1 MQPSLFMHVALPP
14 RYEAARECLTVNC
27 AGRVQIRKQDFVSE
41 KVEKQQNA
49 LWENVKVIVQALVLA
64 MVIRT
69 VLFQPFTIP
78 SGSMMPTLLVGDY
91 IFVNKF
97 AYGYSKY
104 SLPFSPNIF
113 SGRIFAS
120 EPKRGDVV
128 VFRFPP
134 NPDVDY
140 IKRLVGLPGD
150 HIQYK
155 DDLLYI
161 NGKAVPRAADG
172 SFNSDYKLD
181 PGQDV
186 PVFRETFDN
195 GKTFDTLDQSPV
207 SRGDNTQEFIVP
219 PGHYFMMGDNRDN
232 SLDSRFDVGYVP
244 AENLV
249 GRASVIF
256 FSLGNDTS
264 FREIWKWPNNM
275 RWSRIFKVVQ

>member
-1 MQPSLFMHVALPP
+1 M
-14 RYEAARECLTVNC
+14 
-27 AGRVQIRKQDFVSE
+27 SE
-41 KVEKQQNA
+41 KVETKPNA
-49 LWENVKVIVQALVLA
+49 LWENIKVIVQALLLA

-104 SLPFSPNIF
+104 SLPFSPNLF

-134 NPDVDY
+134 NPEIDY

-150 HIQYK
+150 HIQVREGV
-155 DDLLYI
+155 LYI
-161 NGKAVPRAADG
+161 NGKAVPKVPDG
-172 SFNSDYKLD
+172 TFNSDYAQD

-186 PVFRETFDN
+186 PVFRETLDD
-195 GKTFDTLDQSPV
+195 GVTYDTLDQSPV
-207 SRGDNTQEFIVP
+207 SRADNTREFIVP
-219 PGHYFMMGDNRDN
+219 EGHYFMMGDNRDN
-232 SLDSRFDVGYVP
+232 SLDSRFDVGFVP

-264 FREIWKWPNNM
+264 FREIWKWPTNM
-275 RWSRIFKVVQ
+275 RWDRLFKGVE

>member
-1 MQPSLFMHVALPP
+1 M
-14 RYEAARECLTVNC
+14 
-27 AGRVQIRKQDFVSE
+27 SE
-41 KVEKQQNA
+41 KAEKKQNA
-49 LWENVKVIVQALVLA
+49 LWENIKVIIQALILA
-64 MVIRT
+64 LVIRT
-69 VLFQPFTIP
+69 VFFQPFTIP

-104 SLPFSPNIF
+104 SLPGSLDLFN
-113 SGRIFAS
+113 GRLFGR
-120 EPKRGDVV
+120 EPARGDVI

-134 NPDVDY
+134 NPDIDY

-150 HIQYK
+150 HIQVK
-155 DDLLYI
+155 DDILYI
-161 NGKAVPRAADG
+161 NGKAVPRQPDG
-172 SFNSDYKLD
+172 TFTSDYRLD
-181 PGQDV
+181 PGEDV
-186 PVFRETFDN
+186 PVYKEVLDD
-195 GKTFDTLDQSPV
+195 GKTYDTLDQSPV

-249 GRASVIF
+249 GRASIIF

-264 FREIWKWPNNM
+264 FREIWKWPSNM
-275 RWSRIFKVVQ
+275 RWNRLFKVVE

>member
-1 MQPSLFMHVALPP
+1 MKK
-14 RYEAARECLTVNC
+14 EA
-27 AGRVQIRKQDFVSE
+27 FVSE
-41 KVEKQQNA
+41 KAEKKQNA
-49 LWENVKVIVQALVLA
+49 LWENIKVIVQALVLA
-64 MVIRT
+64 MIIRT

-104 SLPFSPNIF
+104 SLPFAPDLF
-113 SGRIFAS
+113 SGRLFGS

-140 IKRLVGLPGD
+140 IKRVVGLPGD
-150 HIQYK
+150 RVQMIDGVLH
-155 DDLLYI
+155 I
-161 NGKAVPRAADG
+161 NGQPVPKQPDG
-172 SFNSDYKLD
+172 SFNSDYRLD

-186 PVFRETFDN
+186 PVFRETLDT
-195 GKTFDTLDQSPV
+195 GISYDTLDQSPN
-207 SRGDNTQEFIVP
+207 SRGDNTREFIVP
-219 PGHYFMMGDNRDN
+219 AGHYFMMGDNRDN
-232 SLDSRFDVGYVP
+232 SADSRFDVGFVP

-256 FSLGNDTS
+256 FSLGNDTA
-264 FREIWKWPNNM
+264 FREIWKWPSNM
-275 RWSRIFKVVQ
+275 RWDRLFKGVE

>member
-1 MQPSLFMHVALPP
+1 
-14 RYEAARECLTVNC
+14 
-27 AGRVQIRKQDFVSE
+27 VSE
-41 KVEKQQNA
+41 KAEKQQSA
-49 LWENVKVIVQALVLA
+49 LWENIKVIIQALLLA
-64 MVIRT
+64 MIIRT

-104 SLPFSPNIF
+104 SLPFSPDIF

-150 HIQYK
+150 HIQVK
-155 DDLLYI
+155 EGILYI
-161 NGKAVPRAADG
+161 NGKAVPRQPDG
-172 SFNSDYKLD
+172 SFTSDYKLD
-181 PGQDV
+181 PGDDV
-186 PVFRETFDN
+186 PVYKEVLDN
-195 GKTFDTLDQSPV
+195 GKTYDTLDQSPV
-207 SRGDNTQEFIVP
+207 SRGDNTREFIVP
-219 PGHYFMMGDNRDN
+219 EGHYFMMGDNRDN

-264 FREIWKWPNNM
+264 FREIWKWPTNM
-275 RWSRIFKVVQ
+275 RWDRIFKVVE

>member
-1 MQPSLFMHVALPP
+1 M
-14 RYEAARECLTVNC
+14 
-27 AGRVQIRKQDFVSE
+27 SE
-41 KVEKQQNA
+41 KVEAKPNA
-49 LWENVKVIVQALVLA
+49 LWENIKVIVQALILA

-104 SLPFSPNIF
+104 SLPFSPNLF
-113 SGRIFAS
+113 SGRIFSS

-134 NPDVDY
+134 NPEIDY

-150 HIQYK
+150 HIQVT
-155 DDLLYI
+155 DGVLYV
-161 NGKAVPRAADG
+161 NGTAVPKVPDG
-172 SFNSDYKLD
+172 TFNSDYAQD

-186 PVFRETFDN
+186 PVFRETMDN
-195 GKTFDTLDQSPV
+195 GVTYDTLDQSPV
-207 SRGDNTQEFIVP
+207 SRGDNTREFIVP
-219 PGHYFMMGDNRDN
+219 EGHYFMMGDNRDN
-232 SLDSRFDVGYVP
+232 SLDSRFDVGFVP

-249 GRASVIF
+249 GRASLIF

-264 FREIWKWPNNM
+264 FREIWKWPSNM
-275 RWSRIFKVVQ
+275 RWDRLFKGVE

>member
-1 MQPSLFMHVALPP
+1 M
-14 RYEAARECLTVNC
+14 
-27 AGRVQIRKQDFVSE
+27 SE
-41 KVEKQQNA
+41 KVETKPNA
-49 LWENVKVIVQALVLA
+49 LWENIKVIAQALILA

-69 VLFQPFTIP
+69 VFFQPFTIP

-104 SLPFSPNIF
+104 SLPFSPDLF

-120 EPKRGDVV
+120 EPKRGDIV

-134 NPDVDY
+134 NPEVDY

-150 HIQYK
+150 HIQVREGV
-155 DDLLYI
+155 LYI
-161 NGKAVPRAADG
+161 NGKAVPKVPDG
-172 SFNSDYKLD
+172 TFNSDYAQD

-186 PVFRETFDN
+186 PVFRETLDD
-195 GKTFDTLDQSPV
+195 GVTYDTLDQSPV
-207 SRGDNTQEFIVP
+207 SRGDNTREFIVP
-219 PGHYFMMGDNRDN
+219 EGHYFMMGDNRDN
-232 SLDSRFDVGYVP
+232 SLDSRFDVGFVP

-264 FREIWKWPNNM
+264 FREIWKWPANM
-275 RWSRIFKVVQ
+275 RWDRLFKVVE

>member
-1 MQPSLFMHVALPP
+1 M
-14 RYEAARECLTVNC
+14 
-27 AGRVQIRKQDFVSE
+27 SE
-41 KVEKQQNA
+41 KVEAKPNA
-49 LWENVKVIVQALVLA
+49 LWENIKVIIQALILA

-104 SLPFSPNIF
+104 SLPFSPDIF
-113 SGRIFAS
+113 SGRLLGAD
-120 EPKRGDVV
+120 PKRGDIV

-140 IKRLVGLPGD
+140 IKRCVGLPGD
-150 HIQYK
+150 RIQVTNGV
-155 DDLLYI
+155 LFV
-161 NGKAVPRAADG
+161 NGKPVPKVADG
-172 SFNSDYKLD
+172 VFTSDYKLD
-181 PGQDV
+181 PGEDE
-186 PVFRETFDN
+186 PVFRETLDN
-195 GKTFDTLDQSPV
+195 GKTYDTLDQSQE
-207 SRGDNTQEFIVP
+207 SRGDNTREFIVP
-219 PGHYFMMGDNRDN
+219 EGHYFMMGDNRDN
-232 SLDSRFDVGYVP
+232 SADSRFDVGFVP

-264 FREIWKWPNNM
+264 FREIWKWPTNM
-275 RWSRIFKVVQ
+275 RWDRLFKVVE